1 MTTELQPQRERSQVR
16 EQGESHDWIRGGIQ
30 VVVSS
35 LLTLLVLLPI
45 AYTMH
50 RSQPP
55 HLGTVDLQTL
65 LQENQSRVMA
75 VIGDGDNITQAQ
87 RDVAQKLAADF
98 ARRLS
103 DGVRELSAECG
114 CILVNKAA
122 LLGGD
127 AVDYTEQV
135 RARLK

>member
-1 MTTELQPQRERSQVR
+1 MTTELQPQREHSQVR
-16 EQGESHDWIRGGIQ
+16 GQGESNDWIRGGIQ

-45 AYTMH
+45 AYMMH

-75 VIGDGDNITQAQ
+75 VIDDGDNITQAQ

-103 DGVRELSAECG
+103 DEIG
-114 CILVNKAA
+114 
-122 LLGGD
+122 
-127 AVDYTEQV
+127 
-135 RARLK
+135 RAHV

>member
-16 EQGESHDWIRGGIQ
+16 GQGESHDWICGGIQ

-55 HLGTVDLQTL
+55 HLDTVDLQTL
-65 LQENQSRVMA
+65 LQENHWFSTSFFFSRW
-75 VIGDGDNITQAQ
+75 
-87 RDVAQKLAADF
+87 
-98 ARRLS
+98 
-103 DGVRELSAECG
+103 SACS
-114 CILVNKAA
+114 IA
-122 LLGGD
+122 
-127 AVDYTEQV
+127 
-135 RARLK
+135 